1 MPSTPLMRM
10 IDAAVN
16 RAGEGLRVAEDYVR
30 FVLDDP
36 HLTRLAKAL
45 RHNFAE
51 AAAMVAATDRH
62 SARDAQHDV
71 GTAISTASE
80 RQRADTWAVCVAS
93 LKRAAQSLRS
103 LEEYG
108 KLADPKFAT
117 EIELI
122 RYRLYTLEKAIDTE
136 RTSRGR
142 LEGVRLCVLVDGRE
156 TVSEFERLVSALVEA
171 GVGMIQL
178 RDKRLSDRELAAR
191 ARWLRVLIRDKPTL
205 LIVNDRPDVATATH
219 IDGVQLGQEDL
230 TVKDART
237 IVGTRMLVGVST
249 HNLEQARAAALE
261 GANYLGAGPAY
272 PSQTKS
278 FDELAGLEYI
288 RAVSAEIRLPTFAIG
303 GINCDN
309 IRDVIDAGATRVAV
323 GAAITN
329 APDPARIAQN
339 MVEILNSLAPTPAA
353 QSALAEKP
361 PSRI

>member
-45 RHNFAE
+45 RHNFADAVAII
-51 AAAMVAATDRH
+51 AASDRH
-62 SARDAQHDV
+62 SARESQHDV
-71 GTAISTASE
+71 GTVITVAGE
-80 RQRADTWAVCVAS
+80 HERADTWAVCVAS
-93 LKRAAQSLRS
+93 LKRAQQSLRS

-108 KLADPKFAT
+108 KLSDAKFAH

-142 LEGVRLCVLVDGRE
+142 LEGVRLCVLVDGRQSVE
-156 TVSEFERLVSALVEA
+156 EFERLVSSLVDA

-178 RDKRLSDRELAAR
+178 RDKRLSDRELTAR
-191 ARWLRVLIRDKPTL
+191 ARWLRALIRDKPTL
-205 LIVNDRPDVATATH
+205 AIINDRPDIAAATH
-219 IDGVQLGQEDL
+219 VDGVHLGQHDL

-249 HNLEQARAAALE
+249 HTLEQARSAALD
-261 GANYLGAGPAY
+261 GANYVGAGPTY
-272 PSQTKS
+272 PSRTKS
-278 FDELAGLEYI
+278 FDELAGPAFL
-288 RAVSAEIRLPTFAIG
+288 RAISQEIRLPTFAIG
-303 GINCDN
+303 GINTDN
-309 IRDVIDAGATRVAV
+309 LAEVRATGVTRVAV
-323 GAAITN
+323 GAAITE
-329 APDPARIAQN
+329 AADPGRAARKF
-339 MVEILNSLAPTPAA
+339 VEAFNL
-353 QSALAEKP
+353 
-361 PSRI
+361 

>member
-1 MPSTPLMRM
+1 M

-16 RAGEGLRVAEDYVR
+16 RASEGLRVAEDYVR

-51 AAAMVAATDRH
+51 AAALVAATDRH

-71 GTAISTASE
+71 GSAISTASE

-93 LKRAAQSLRS
+93 LKRAAQALRS

-142 LEGVRLCVLVDGRE
+142 LEGVRLCVLVDGRGS
-156 TVSEFERLVSALVEA
+156 VAEFERLVSTLVDV

-191 ARWLRVLIRDKPTL
+191 ARWLRALMRDKPTL
-205 LIVNDRPDVATATH
+205 AIVNDRADIAAATH
-219 IDGVQLGQEDL
+219 VDGVQLGQQDL

-249 HNLEQARAAALE
+249 HNLDEARAAALD
-261 GANYLGAGPAY
+261 GANYLGAGPTF
-272 PSQTKS
+272 PSQTKP
-278 FDELAGLEYI
+278 FDHFAGLDYI

-303 GINCDN
+303 GITVDN
-309 IRDVIDAGATRVAV
+309 LREVLDAGATRVAV
-323 GAAITN
+323 GAGITN
-329 APDPARIAQN
+329 AADPAGVAHQ
-339 MVEILNSLAPTPAA
+339 MVEMLSALGPTPI
-353 QSALAEKP
+353 P
-361 PSRI
+361 PRAPAGEP